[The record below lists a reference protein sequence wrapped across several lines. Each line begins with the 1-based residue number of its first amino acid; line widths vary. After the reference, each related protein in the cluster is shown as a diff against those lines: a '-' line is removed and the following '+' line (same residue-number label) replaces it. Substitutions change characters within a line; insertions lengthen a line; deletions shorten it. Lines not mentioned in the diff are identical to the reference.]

1 MDFKNFFYA
10 FVFLLYS
17 TSYLYAQEFVQK
29 TDSTGHYKLSD
40 IVVTATRT
48 NASMLELANSISI
61 IDSVDIANRNKTNV
75 FELLKTEYGLSSIQ
89 FGPGGGLSTINIR
102 GADVGHTLIL
112 VDGIEM
118 NLTSESSNLYDFANL
133 PVNGINRIEV
143 LRGPQSTLY
152 GSDAMAGVVN
162 IITKKGSGAPA
173 VTLSG
178 EGGSFKSF
186 KGAMGFSG
194 NYKNLNYNLTFGR
207 TQTAGFS
214 AAGKKYGNTE
224 NDGYRANNFSSRIG
238 YNFNNFSGVDVFFRF
253 IKAETDLDQGGGQF
267 KDDPTY
273 KYNLEETGV
282 RVQSFT
288 NLLGGFWEINLGGSY
303 IRNVRK
309 YNYDP
314 TLFNPIS
321 SNSFYDG
328 RRYKLDWQNNFNF
341 NPDNVITLG
350 VETEKE
356 QALTTYYSLSSYGP
370 YESIL
375 PTSEV
380 YTSGI
385 YLQDQLKFN
394 KSFFTTAGIRYDH
407 HNKFG
412 GAFTYRVAPA
422 YIFWQTGT
430 KIKATVG
437 TSYKAPSIFYLFD
450 QFFGNE
456 DLQPEKSLG
465 WDIGIEQYFF
475 SDQITAGL
483 TYFNNDYK
491 DLIGLDEN
499 FQSFNIN
506 KARTNGVEFFFST
519 NPSKNLLL
527 KASYT
532 YTNTKD
538 NSVNSTDFGRQ
549 LLRRPKIKI
558 VYLLN
563 YSVNAKTNFNLET
576 IYVSSRDDK
585 DFSYYPASRTRL
597 NAYTLVNLSARYN
610 LFDFFRIFIRIENVF
625 DVKYEEVFGY
635 GTPGLS
641 VFSGL
646 KINIL

>member
-224 NDGYRANNFSSRIG
+224 NDGYRANNFSS
-238 YNFNNFSGVDVFFRF
+238 
-253 IKAETDLDQGGGQF
+253 
-267 KDDPTY
+267 
-273 KYNLEETGV
+273 
-282 RVQSFT
+282 
-288 NLLGGFWEINLGGSY
+288 
-303 IRNVRK
+303 
-309 YNYDP
+309 
-314 TLFNPIS
+314 
-321 SNSFYDG
+321 
-328 RRYKLDWQNNFNF
+328 
-341 NPDNVITLG
+341 
-350 VETEKE
+350 
-356 QALTTYYSLSSYGP
+356 
-370 YESIL
+370 
-375 PTSEV
+375 
-380 YTSGI
+380 
-385 YLQDQLKFN
+385 
-394 KSFFTTAGIRYDH
+394 
-407 HNKFG
+407 
-412 GAFTYRVAPA
+412 
-422 YIFWQTGT
+422 
-430 KIKATVG
+430 
-437 TSYKAPSIFYLFD
+437 
-450 QFFGNE
+450 
-456 DLQPEKSLG
+456 
-465 WDIGIEQYFF
+465 
-475 SDQITAGL
+475 
-483 TYFNNDYK
+483 
-491 DLIGLDEN
+491 
-499 FQSFNIN
+499 
-506 KARTNGVEFFFST
+506 
-519 NPSKNLLL
+519 
-527 KASYT
+527 
-532 YTNTKD
+532 
-538 NSVNSTDFGRQ
+538 
-549 LLRRPKIKI
+549 
-558 VYLLN
+558 
-563 YSVNAKTNFNLET
+563 
-576 IYVSSRDDK
+576 
-585 DFSYYPASRTRL
+585 
-597 NAYTLVNLSARYN
+597 
-610 LFDFFRIFIRIENVF
+610 
-625 DVKYEEVFGY
+625 
-635 GTPGLS
+635 
-641 VFSGL
+641 
-646 KINIL
+646 